1 MAKDPTHDDVL
12 RKTLKTPTK
21 PFTPKKDKPKA
32 GPKPPKARIQRH
44 QGR

>member
-1 MAKDPTHDDVL
+1 MPKDTTRDEAL
-12 RKTLKTPTK
+12 KRMLKTPPA
-21 PFTPKKDKPKA
+21 PFTPKKDKLKA

>member
-1 MAKDPTHDDVL
+1 MAKDPTRDDVL
-12 RKTLKTPTK
+12 RNTLKTPAK
-21 PFTPKKDKPKA
+21 PFSPKKDKPKA